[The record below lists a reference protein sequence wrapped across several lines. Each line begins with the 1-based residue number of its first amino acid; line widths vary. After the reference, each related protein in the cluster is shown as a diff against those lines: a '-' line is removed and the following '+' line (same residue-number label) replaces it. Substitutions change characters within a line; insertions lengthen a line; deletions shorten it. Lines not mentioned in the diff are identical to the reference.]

1 MSRQWFV
8 RRGNREVG
16 PMSAAR
22 LRELAAAGK
31 IGPDDEVRRDDR
43 EQFVPASRIP
53 GLFPDDEDLP
63 DADVDEYAA
72 PLPTAPRPATR
83 GKKRP
88 AKKSSNTAIWLIVGG
103 VASVCLLGCCVLG
116 VALFLPAVQLARN
129 AARTVQSKNNLKQVG
144 LAMHNYHDVYSTLP
158 GGIVDDNGTAL
169 HSWQTQLLP
178 YLSQKPLY
186 DRVDLTQAWSEP
198 AQRPVFSSS
207 LPMFLNPKNP
217 QTTNAEG
224 YALSHYAA
232 NSQVLRPGG
241 NTRLRDIVSGTS
253 NTVAA
258 GEVGSDLRPWGDP
271 GNARDFANGLTG
283 TPQGFGRA
291 GESSCAILMM
301 DGSVRIISAK
311 APPEVIRGL
320 ASPKEMPPNGDHFVN

>member
-8 RRGNREVG
+8 RRGNKEVG
-16 PMSAAR
+16 PLSAAR
-22 LRELAAAGK
+22 LRELAASGK
-31 IGPDDEVRRDDR
+31 IGPDDKVRRDDR

-53 GLFPDDEDLP
+53 GLFPEDEFP
-63 DADVDEYAA
+63 EAIEEEYTA
-72 PLPTAPRPATR
+72 PLPPPRPAAR
-83 GKKRP
+83 KKKKKAP
-88 AKKSSNTAIWLIVGG
+88 QKSSNMAIWLIVGG

-116 VALFLPAVQLARN
+116 LAMFLPAVQQARH
-129 AARTVQSKNNLKQVG
+129 AARTAHSKNNLKQIG
-144 LAMHNYHDVYSTLP
+144 LAMHNYHDVYRTLP
-158 GGIVDDNGTAL
+158 GGVVDDNGTAL
-169 HSWQTQLLP
+169 HSWQTLLLP
-178 YLSQKPLY
+178 YLYQSPLY
-186 DRVDLTQAWSEP
+186 DRIDLQQAWSAP
-198 AQRPVFSSS
+198 AQKPAFSTS

-217 QTTNAEG
+217 QTMNAEG

-241 NTRLRDIVSGTS
+241 GMRLRDIISGTS

-258 GEVGSDLRPWGDP
+258 GEVGADIRPWGDP

-291 GESSCAILMM
+291 GEPSCAILMM

-311 APPEVIRGL
+311 VSPEVIRGL
-320 ASPKEMPPNGDHFVN
+320 ASPVEAPPAGVTY